1 MNHMEKSFWKSRW
14 LLFYLLIMDGAF
26 YFLLWVA
33 AYQIRLWGNP
43 IFSKSINEI
52 TSYLKAA
59 PGIIIVWLFATAYHG
74 HYTHKDKVSSLN
86 QVSKI
91 FLAAFGGLLGTLAMA
106 HFIYKNLELG
116 RAVILLS
123 TVLNFLYLYVSRTTL
138 RVVKTRFIAAGIG
151 LKRCLIVGA
160 GSCGGKVMEHIVGH
174 PEIGFNLV
182 GFVDDDQTK
191 KEISGIPVLGTLSDL
206 PTIIRNNNIEEVFLA
221 IPSLSRDKQMNLI
234 VKCEETGAD
243 FKIVS
248 DIFGVITNQVKI
260 DEIDEIPVIML
271 KQGVLSPTHA
281 FIKRVMDIVIS
292 ALMLIPALIIWP
304 FIVILIRMDS
314 KGPAI
319 FKQQRLGKDGKIFL
333 MYKFRTMFI
342 DTPQYKEA
350 PNMPEDPR
358 ITRVG
363 RFLRKYSL
371 DEIPQLLNVITG
383 DMSMVGP
390 RPEMPFIVEKYEEW
404 QRRRLSVKPGITGL
418 WQIVGRKKLPLY
430 QNLEYDFYYIRN
442 QSILLDIT
450 ILWKTIPA
458 VLFGKGAF

>member
-1 MNHMEKSFWKSRW
+1 MEKSFWKNRW
-14 LLFYLLIMDGAF
+14 LLIYLLILDAAL

-33 AYQIRLWGNP
+33 AYQIRYWCNP
-43 IFSKSINEI
+43 LFSKSINEI
-52 TSYLKAA
+52 TCYLKAA
-59 PGIIIVWLFATAYHG
+59 PGIIIIWLFATAYHG
-74 HYTHKDKVSSLN
+74 HYTHKEKVSSLN
-86 QVSKI
+86 QASKI
-91 FLAAFGGLLGTLAMA
+91 FLAAFGGLFGTLAMA
-106 HFIYKNLELG
+106 HFVYKNLELG
-116 RAVILLS
+116 RAVILIS
-123 TVLNFLYLYVSRTTL
+123 TGLNFLYLYISRTTL
-138 RVVKTRFIAAGIG
+138 RATKSRLIAAGIG

-160 GSCGGKVMEHIVGH
+160 GTCGGKVMEHIVAH

-182 GFVDDDQTK
+182 GFVDDDQNK
-191 KEISGIPVLGTLSDL
+191 KEISRIPVLGSL
-206 PTIIRNNNIEEVFLA
+206 PELPSIIRTYNIEEVFLA
-221 IPSLSRDKQMNLI
+221 IPSLPRDKQMNLI

-260 DEIDEIPVIML
+260 DVIDDIPVIML
-271 KQGVLSPTHA
+271 KQGGLSPTHA
-281 FIKRVMDIVIS
+281 FIKRCVDLVIS
-292 ALMLIPALIIWP
+292 ILMHLPALIIWP
-304 FIVILIRMDS
+304 LIVILIRLDS

-319 FKQQRLGKDGKIFL
+319 FKQERLGKDGKLFL

-342 DTPQYKEA
+342 DTPPYKEA
-350 PNMPEDPR
+350 PNAPEDPR
-358 ITRVG
+358 ITRMG

-371 DEIPQLLNVITG
+371 DEIPQLLNVLVG

-442 QSILLDIT
+442 QSILLDLT